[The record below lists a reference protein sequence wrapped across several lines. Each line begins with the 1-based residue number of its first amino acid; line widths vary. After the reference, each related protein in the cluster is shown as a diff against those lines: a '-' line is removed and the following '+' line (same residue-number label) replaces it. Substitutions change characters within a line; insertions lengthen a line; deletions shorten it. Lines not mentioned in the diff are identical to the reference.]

1 MQDIQSR
8 NRENKA
14 INLILEFSVGKV
26 NKVIDDMV
34 SYRAIWDMASTKPFA
49 D

>member
-1 MQDIQSR
+1 MKDIQMR

-34 SYRAIWDMASTKPFA
+34 RGLCFMERETS
-49 D
+49 